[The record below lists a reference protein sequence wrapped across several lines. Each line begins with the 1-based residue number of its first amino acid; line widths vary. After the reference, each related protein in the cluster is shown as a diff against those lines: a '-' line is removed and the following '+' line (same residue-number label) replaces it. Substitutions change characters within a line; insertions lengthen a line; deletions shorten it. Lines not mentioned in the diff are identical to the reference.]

1 MPGTRRIKMPVG
13 ELINVD
19 VLRISLVDRGA
30 NRAPFRITKR
40 DGPSEEGQPV
50 LDFYKHFRKEA
61 NAAPAAQAEVAAVVV
76 ASGADADKASEL
88 IKAAG
93 FSIEKAVKSEEGH
106 TAYVQGETEFDPEK
120 CTYLKFDDSRGV
132 YLRGVPGEEV
142 QKRASTDFGENL
154 GAQQFIPG
162 MFLAHDALAST
173 ITNILEEE
181 DTSQEKVVSSIKAAA
196 TKFSDFVGDL
206 AEKIPGDVFKLEQAF
221 DAEAIKPE
229 AKPEDEKTAE
239 PDGDPKVEK
248 SEDEKPEGEKADAKK
263 GEAEDKAG
271 TPDSGADANVEK
283 SEPDEDGK
291 DPILKAIEGIST
303 QLTTLKGQVDEA
315 KDTADEAKALA
326 QKADSA
332 SAAVGGTST
341 GDPEPKLRFNK
352 ERDVRKGDHVPL
364 MDTAFSGSQD

>member
-1 MPGTRRIKMPVG
+1 M
-13 ELINVD
+13 
-19 VLRISLVDRGA
+19 
-30 NRAPFRITKR
+30 
-40 DGPSEEGQPV
+40 

-61 NAAPAAQAEVAAVVV
+61 DSAVAAQAEVAAIVVS
-76 ASGADADKASEL
+76 SGADADKASEL

-93 FSIEKAVKSEEGH
+93 FSIEKTVKSEEGH
-106 TAYVQGETEFDPEK
+106 TAYVQGETDLDPEK
-120 CTYLKFDDSRGV
+120 CTYLKFDDNRGV

-221 DAEAIKPE
+221 DAEATEPE
-229 AKPEDEKTAE
+229 AKPEDEKTKDAGD
-239 PDGDPKVEK
+239 PADPKVEK

-291 DPILKAIEGIST
+291 DSIL
-303 QLTTLKGQVDEA
+303 
-315 KDTADEAKALA
+315 
-326 QKADSA
+326 
-332 SAAVGGTST
+332 
-341 GDPEPKLRFNK
+341 
-352 ERDVRKGDHVPL
+352 
-364 MDTAFSGSQD
+364 